1 MIRRVAREMV
11 LQSLFQIDFTQA
23 APEEALQ
30 VALEEQKSGDFSEE
44 VPEAEENRKPAD
56 VDKAEG
62 YAREVLQGVIANL
75 AEIDKK
81 IGQYA
86 VNWDLKRMPGIDR
99 NLLRIAVYEMLYAR
113 EKQPVNIAVNEAV
126 ELAKLYGSEK
136 SGSFINGVLGQLMR
150 DEH

>member
-44 VPEAEENRKPAD
+44 VPEAEENRMPAD

-126 ELAKLYGSEK
+126 ELAKLYGSDN
-136 SGSFINGVLGQLMR
+136 SARFINGLLGKLMR
-150 DEH
+150 DEA

>member
-126 ELAKLYGSEK
+126 ELAKLYGSDN
-136 SGSFINGVLGQLMR
+136 SARFINGLLGKLMR
-150 DEH
+150 DEA